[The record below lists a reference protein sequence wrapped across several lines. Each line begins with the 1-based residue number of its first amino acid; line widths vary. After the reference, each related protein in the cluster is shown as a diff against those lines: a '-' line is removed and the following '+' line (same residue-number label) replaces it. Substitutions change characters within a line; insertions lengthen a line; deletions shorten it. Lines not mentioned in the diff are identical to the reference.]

1 MSVAGACT
9 IYDRVFGARQHHTVS
24 RPIESYAP
32 EGIPDQLVVLENMLA
47 SNAAKKNDAQSVS
60 EPGSGFSLNIDKH
73 QFTPSMISCLGSAT
87 RRRNHGITVV
97 CVVKTLTVNSA
108 SKISVHLMSM
118 AKLSYTTTPAVRTL
132 SA

>member
-87 RRRNHGITVV
+87 RRNHGITVV
-97 CVVKTLTVNSA
+97 CVVKILKVNSA

-118 AKLSYTTTPAVRTL
+118 AKSSYTTTPAVRAL